1 MPMTKAAVF
10 FLACL
15 VAIGLCSCSMFRHGK
30 RDAGAVAPVAAGPAA
45 PAGPVVSDSDRE
57 AALVKTVQQSI
68 DSANRR
74 GAEQRDAVVQRKP
87 YFFKA
92 YDVYS
97 GSAEDAKVVIQEK
110 DSHSLPYVADVTI
123 EKQRFGTRLHR
134 KRMDAERDSSFLRET
149 GMETVT
155 YEHRNGKW
163 QRAGSLFV
171 AEKKE
176 EQVNGEWAAV
186 KEAPKPEIKSE
197 ETRGWLGRTWSAI
210 TGS

>member
-1 MPMTKAAVF
+1 MPGTRLAGIFAVCL
-10 FLACL
+10 LA
-15 VAIGLCSCSMFRHGK
+15 GSLCSCSMFRHGK
-30 RDAGAVAPVAAGPAA
+30 SERIAAPPGAAGPAA
-45 PAGPVVSDSDRE
+45 PAVSDSDRA
-57 AALVKTVQQSI
+57 AALLKTVQQSI

-74 GAEQRDAVVQRKP
+74 GAGQRDAVVQRKP

-97 GSAEDAKVVIQEK
+97 GNAEDAKIVIQEK
-110 DSHSLPYVADVTI
+110 DSHSLPYVADVTL
-123 EKQRFGTRLHR
+123 EKQRFATRLHR

-149 GMETVT
+149 GTETVT
-155 YEHRNGKW
+155 YEYRNGKW
-163 QRAGSLFV
+163 KRAGSLFV

-186 KEAPKPEIKSE
+186 KEEPKPAIKSE
-197 ETRGWLGRTWSAI
+197 GTRGWLGRAWSAI

>member
-1 MPMTKAAVF
+1 MPMTRVAGILV
-10 FLACL
+10 LCL
-15 VAIGLCSCSMFRHGK
+15 VAASVCSCSIFRHGK
-30 RDAGAVAPVAAGPAA
+30 SEAGAVAAVAAGPA
-45 PAGPVVSDSDRE
+45 VSDSDRE
-57 AALVKTVQQSI
+57 AALLKTVQQSI
-68 DSANRR
+68 DTANRA
-74 GAEQRDAVVQRKP
+74 GAGQRDAVVQRKP

-110 DSHSLPYVADVTI
+110 DSHSLPYVADVTL
-123 EKQRFGTRLHR
+123 EKQRFATRLHR
-134 KRMDAERDSSFLRET
+134 KKIDAERDTSFLRET

-155 YEHRNGKW
+155 YEYRNGKW
-163 QRAGSLFV
+163 KRAGSLFV

-186 KEAPKPEIKSE
+186 KEELKPAVKSE
-197 ETRGWLGRTWSAI
+197 SSRGWLGRAWSAI

>member
-1 MPMTKAAVF
+1 MPMSRAAGIL
-10 FLACL
+10 LACL
-15 VAIGLCSCSMFRHGK
+15 LAAGLCSCSIFRHGK
-30 RDAGAVAPVAAGPAA
+30 SEAGAVAPVAAEPSVPA
-45 PAGPVVSDSDRE
+45 VSDSDRE
-57 AALVKTVQQSI
+57 AALVKTAQQAI
-68 DSANRR
+68 DSANRQ

-92 YDVYS
+92 YDVYA

-123 EKQRFGTRLHR
+123 DKQRFATRLHR

-149 GMETVT
+149 GTETVT
-155 YEHRNGKW
+155 YEYRNGKW
-163 QRAGSLFV
+163 KRAGSLFV

-186 KEAPKPEIKSE
+186 KEEPKPEIKSE
-197 ETRGWLGRTWSAI
+197 ETRGWLRKTWSAI
-210 TGS
+210 TGN